1 MFKLRMF
8 QHSDAEDLEREFDL
22 WVEDLKKDGYK
33 VIVENTTQSV
43 GEYQIILSILYRLQ
57 KSDIEVTPEIPTTVG
72 EFQVTEYTK
81 GKTLNFKLFL
91 TEEELSF
98 LSDEGSELLI
108 GGVPMLEYSDS
119 LEHLAYLKSLRV
131 KGVLQNFTNADGE
144 EVFVGTEL
152 GKYLWESFLK
162 LELEK

>member
-1 MFKLRMF
+1 MF
-8 QHSDAEDLEREFDL
+8 QHFDAEGLEKEFDL

-57 KSDIEVTPEIPTTVG
+57 KNDIEVTPEIPTTVG
-72 EFQVTEYTK
+72 EFQVTEYAK

-91 TEEELSF
+91 TQEELSF
-98 LSDEGSELLI
+98 LADEGEELLLN
-108 GGVPMLEYSDS
+108 GVPIMEYSES
-119 LEHLAYLKSLRV
+119 IEHLSHLKNIRV
-131 KGVLQNFTNADGE
+131 KGILQNFTNAENE
-144 EVFVGTEL
+144 EIFVGTEL

-162 LELEK
+162 LQEQ